1 MRNGRGGL
9 DHGGKENCGMMS
21 RAALGVLMA
30 ACALLLAPGASAA
43 TPQQIYGDLADNGR
57 LDRKYSRADVNRAL
71 RNPSIPGYARAE
83 RVARGPQSFDAP
95 AAEQSGADGGA
106 LPFSGLDL
114 ALLGAIGLPLLLVGG
129 SMRHLART
137 KATDT

>member
-1 MRNGRGGL
+1 MFRW
-9 DHGGKENCGMMS
+9 
-21 RAALGVLMA
+21 ALGLLA
-30 ACALLLAPGASAA
+30 PTCALLLASGASAA

-83 RVARGPQSFDAP
+83 RVARSPQSFDAP

-114 ALLGAIGLPLLLVGG
+114 ALFGAIGGPLLLVGG

-137 KATDT
+137 KATDS